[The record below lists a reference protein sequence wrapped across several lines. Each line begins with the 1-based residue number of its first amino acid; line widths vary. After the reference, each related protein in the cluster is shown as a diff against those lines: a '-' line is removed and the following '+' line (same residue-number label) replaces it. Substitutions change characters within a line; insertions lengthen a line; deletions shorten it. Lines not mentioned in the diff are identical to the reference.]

1 MKMRILTVK
10 ILRKLMKRKRKRERA
25 LQVSTRGMVI
35 GEWSIV
41 LSDRFRDIINPH
53 HYRKNKLCEKQ

>member
-41 LSDRFRDIINPH
+41 LSDRIRDFVNPH
-53 HYRKNKLCEKQ
+53 HYRKNKLCEE